1 MQLNPWRRRFD
12 IHVYVAE
19 YAARIDIGPAIRR
32 VEGPNLETVR
42 TEAVR
47 MLVALAVEQGR
58 DFRVLAH
65 GPEGETPLMVSANGI
80 VTVDTDGDT
89 RDRGNPLEGQLL
101 TLVSIAAVVVIV
113 VVLLTVLLF

>member
-1 MQLNPWRRRFD
+1 MRLNPWRRRFD

-19 YAARIDIGPAIRR
+19 YAARIDIGPAVRR
-32 VEGPNLETVR
+32 VEGSNLESVR

-65 GPEGETPLMVSANGI
+65 GPEGETPLTVSATGI
-80 VTVDTDGDT
+80 VTVDTDGDVKE
-89 RDRGNPLEGQLL
+89 RGNPLAGQLL
-101 TLVSIAAVVVIV
+101 SVVTIAVVLVLV
-113 VVLLTVLLF
+113 AVLLLVLF

>member
-1 MQLNPWRRRFD
+1 MRLNPWRRRFD

-32 VEGPNLETVR
+32 VEGPNLEAVR

-65 GPEGETPLMVSANGI
+65 GPEGQTPLLVSATGI
-80 VTVDTDGDT
+80 VTVDTSGEVSE
-89 RDRGNPLEGQLL
+89 RGHTLDVRLPL
-101 TLVSIAAVVVIV
+101 VAIV
-113 VVLLTVLLF
+113 VALAIVAALVVFGLG

>member
-1 MQLNPWRRRFD
+1 MRLNPWRRRVD

-32 VEGPNLETVR
+32 VEGPNLEAVR

-58 DFRVLAH
+58 DFRVMAH
-65 GPEGETPLMVSANGI
+65 GPEGKTPLKVSATGE
-80 VTVDTDGDT
+80 VTVDTSGDGF
-89 RDRGNPLEGQLL
+89 DRGATLATRMPVGALLVALLVVAALL
-101 TLVSIAAVVVIV
+101 TF
-113 VVLLTVLLF
+113 VLS

>member
-1 MQLNPWRRRFD
+1 MRLNPWRRRFD
-12 IHVYVAE
+12 INVYVAE

-32 VEGPNLETVR
+32 VEGPNLEAVR

-65 GPEGETPLMVSANGI
+65 GPEGETPLTVSATGI
-80 VTVDTDGDT
+80 VTVDTDGDS
-89 RDRGNPLEGQLL
+89 RERGNPLAGQLL
-101 TLVSIAAVVVIV
+101 SLVTVAVALIFVVA
-113 VVLLTVLLF
+113 VLAILL

>member
-1 MQLNPWRRRFD
+1 MRLNPWRRRFD
-12 IHVYVAE
+12 INVYVAE
-19 YAARIDIGPAIRR
+19 YAARIDIGPAVRR
-32 VEGPNLETVR
+32 VEGPNLEAVR

-65 GPEGETPLMVSANGI
+65 GPEGETPLTVSANGI

-89 RDRGNPLEGQLL
+89 RERGNPLEGQLL
-101 TLVSIAAVVVIV
+101 SIISIVVALVFIAAVLAIV
-113 VVLLTVLLF
+113 F

>member
-1 MQLNPWRRRFD
+1 MRLNPWRRRFD

-32 VEGPNLETVR
+32 VEGPNLEAVR

-65 GPEGETPLMVSANGI
+65 GPEGETPLMVSATGI
-80 VTVDTDGDT
+80 VMIDTNGDT
-89 RDRGNPLEGQLL
+89 NERGNPLEGQLL
-101 TLVSIAAVVVIV
+101 SLVAVASVLVIV
-113 VVLLTVLLF
+113 AVLIVALL

>member
-1 MQLNPWRRRFD
+1 MRLNPWRQRFD

-32 VEGPNLETVR
+32 VEGPNLEAVR

-65 GPEGETPLMVSANGI
+65 GPEGETPLMVSASGI
-80 VTVDTDGDT
+80 VTVDANTAAG
-89 RDRGNPLEGQLL
+89 DRGT
-101 TLVSIAAVVVIV
+101 TLGVRLPVIAMLVVLAVVIALIMMLVR
-113 VVLLTVLLF
+113 

>member
-1 MQLNPWRRRFD
+1 MRLNPWRRRID

-32 VEGPNLETVR
+32 VEGPNLEAVR

-58 DFRVLAH
+58 DFNVLAH
-65 GPEGETPLMVSANGI
+65 GPEGKTPLRVSATGI
-80 VTVDTDGDT
+80 VTVDDTADRRERGDAPAL
-89 RDRGNPLEGQLL
+89 PLPALMLVLALL
-101 TLVSIAAVVVIV
+101 IVVAMLIVIV
-113 VVLLTVLLF
+113 G

>member
-1 MQLNPWRRRFD
+1 MRLNPWRRRVD

-32 VEGPNLETVR
+32 VEGPNLEAVR

-65 GPEGETPLMVSANGI
+65 GPEGETPLVVSATGI
-80 VTVDTDGDT
+80 VTVDTDGVA
-89 RDRGNPLEGQLL
+89 RERGNPLAGQLL
-101 TLVSIAAVVVIV
+101 TVVAVASALMLLA
-113 VVLLTVLLF
+113 VLLSVLM

>member
-1 MQLNPWRRRFD
+1 MRLNPWRRRFD
-12 IHVYVAE
+12 INVYVAE

-32 VEGPNLETVR
+32 VEGPNLEAVR

-65 GPEGETPLMVSANGI
+65 GPEGETPLTVSATGI
-80 VTVDTDGDT
+80 VTVDTDGDS
-89 RDRGNPLEGQLL
+89 RERGNPLEGQLL
-101 TLVSIAAVVVIV
+101 SLVTVVVALIFV
-113 VVLLTVLLF
+113 AALLVILF